1 MKRLAVSTA
10 IASILSLPTYSAF
23 AVTVDGAVGQAI
35 EAIET
40 NTGDSENGSDL
51 FPDFDFRGFDK
62 ALSIQYANNLGLTLE
77 AYFAKEDRELEERNA
92 NNPNPDP
99 GNVSS
104 PVPVPAALWLFGSG
118 LIGLTSIARKKAR

>member
-23 AVTVDGAVGQAI
+23 AATVDDVIDQAT
-35 EAIET
+35 ET
-40 NTGDSENGSDL
+40 NTLTENSENGLDL

-62 ALSIQYANNLGLTLE
+62 ALSIKYADNLGLTLE
-77 AYFAKEDRELEERNA
+77 EYFSKEDRELEERTA
-92 NNPNPDP
+92 NNTDPDT

-118 LIGLTSIARKKAR
+118 LIGLTSIARKKTR